1 MDLSI
6 TCKIAESDQ
15 DFEHGRELFLEYAG
29 SLPIDLAFQN
39 FSKELE
45 TIRDQYHKPQGALL
59 LTYVSE
65 ELAGCAGIR
74 KLNNET
80 AELKRMYVR
89 PEYRGYK
96 LGKELLTCALK
107 TARELGYRSI
117 RLDTLSTMTK
127 AQKLYE
133 SFGFQTIAAY
143 YPNPFEDTIYMEKM
157 L

>member
-1 MDLSI
+1 MNSTI
-6 TCKIAESDQ
+6 VYKIAESGQ
-15 DFEHGRELFLEYAG
+15 DFEHGKELFLEYAR

-45 TIRDQYHKPQGALL
+45 TVRDQYNKPGGALL
-59 LTYVSE
+59 LTYVDDA
-65 ELAGCAGIR
+65 LAGCAGIR

-89 PEYRGYK
+89 PEHQGHK
-96 LGKELLTCALK
+96 LGKELLTRALQ
-107 TARELGYRSI
+107 TAKDLGYRSI
-117 RLDTLSTMTK
+117 RLDTLSSMIK

-143 YPNPFEDTIYMEKM
+143 YPNPFKDTIYMEKTF
-157 L
+157 